1 MHPLDTLMKEEY
13 EKITNSE
20 QFLIKYDIRCVI
32 HAPNEDL
39 EALFVMDFSL
49 LRDYMN
55 NFSDVLS
62 ITAVFGAGTVTHRIM
77 PYGKELEATVTL
89 RPLANVPDYVK
100 SQAGAINEYRYKA
113 VLWDNAVSAIES
125 NLQSDNNKHQRD
137 IEDIQA
143 VKIQLVNPLQEQ
155 LRAKTFGG
163 MIRNANPMIAIRAL
177 LTKFS
182 KLETIEVQN
191 KVVGVDVSPGYTTE
205 IREHILIPHLTP
217 VIRLPMVINDVVG
230 GLYPTGFQYYLQK
243 NLWYIFSPFNVKAFE
258 KSEYTLTVVNI
269 TKDKLAQVEKTF
281 RITPTQVIILAT
293 GEVKFTRMSD
303 RTEVNSSS
311 GTRFIDGNNI
321 MAGYG
326 ETGGN
331 KLLVTRQKNIN
342 EFESENTQSVAL
354 VKESDRRITTNY
366 MNEYSNIAYKKGAM
380 LQFTWSNSV
389 DNLIIPGMPIRFMYM
404 DGKIPK
410 QVYGAVVALEST
422 YVSEIKSVTQKKFT
436 NTTIVSCFVEDV
448 IKNSEML

>member
-1 MHPLDTLMKEEY
+1 MPQT
-13 EKITNSE
+13 
-20 QFLIKYDIRCVI
+20 
-32 HAPNEDL
+32 
-39 EALFVMDFSL
+39 
-49 LRDYMN
+49 N

-125 NLQSDNNKHQRD
+125 NLQSDNNKQQRD

-163 MIRNANPMIAIRAL
+163 MIRNANPMVAIRTL

-182 KLETIEVQN
+182 KLETIEIQN

-205 IREHILIPHLTP
+205 VREHILIPHLTP

-281 RITPTQVIILAT
+281 RITPTQIIILST

-303 RTEVNSSS
+303 RAEVNSSS

-321 MAGYG
+321 MTGYG

-354 VKESDRRITTNY
+354 VKESESRITTNY
-366 MNEYSNIAYKKGAM
+366 MNEYSKIAYKKGAM

-410 QVYGAVVALEST
+410 QVYGAVVAVEST

-436 NTTIVSCFVEDV
+436 NTTIVSCFVEEV